1 MIDTAQNMTGTPTT
15 EAVMHMRV
23 VEASLTGQAY
33 FLLSS
38 MKDLLPL

>member
-1 MIDTAQNMTGTPTT
+1 MTDTAQNMTGTPTT
-15 EAVMHMRV
+15 EAVIHMRV
-23 VEASLTGQAY
+23 VEAFLTGQPH